1 MTGISSLTICGL
13 DELATGALTSATH
26 VLSLLDPDWPEP
38 HMLKGF
44 GPRRRLEIRF
54 HDDIEPGPGIVIPR
68 LDQIASIMEFGKS
81 ISAEHE
87 HQREWH
93 LLVHCHLGISRS
105 TAAMAILL
113 AQFNPD
119 DDEDAVFTRVVEI
132 RPQAW
137 PNSRMIKLADQVM
150 KKNGRFKTALGRLYA
165 RQLSAHPDIAQYM
178 AKNGRIRE
186 LEMGRLALRYRSS
199 AL

>member
-1 MTGISSLTICGL
+1 
-13 DELATGALTSATH
+13 
-26 VLSLLDPDWPEP
+26 
-38 HMLKGF
+38 
-44 GPRRRLEIRF
+44 
-54 HDDIEPGPGIVIPR
+54 
-68 LDQIASIMEFGKS
+68 
-81 ISAEHE
+81 
-87 HQREWH
+87 
-93 LLVHCHLGISRS
+93 
-105 TAAMAILL
+105 MAILL